1 DGMHAGGDGDLL
13 RSRLLRDFLQ
23 AKRKEPRIESQPR
36 GAVEASCALT
46 GALDGEPPCDGAG
59 DELIVGRA
67 FVALQ
72 RSLEV
77 AHERTLLGTASKIG
91 FVEPAHS
98 ARNDISLQKVEARTA
113 VRTGAHRDEVH
124 DLFDFIGADLPVLAD

>member
-1 DGMHAGGDGDLL
+1 M
-13 RSRLLRDFLQ
+13 
-23 AKRKEPRIESQPR
+23 
-36 GAVEASCALT
+36 
-46 GALDGEPPCDGAG
+46 
-59 DELIVGRA
+59 IVGRA

-91 FVEPAHS
+91 FVEPAHR

-124 DLFDFIGADLPVLAD
+124 DLFDFIGADLPVLADHLRVFCEWADRRLQIDRDVRAAHDLRKRLPAIAVVDEDRVDSGG